1 MGFKFTPTPEKCNN
15 EELNND
21 VDKLYRRMR
30 LKEFFHDIQNN
41 DKSIVRNNSDF
52 EPPCGRNISLDSYTC
67 ISASKAI
74 CSNKIR
80 TNNHTKY
87 DVTLKQREA
96 IKSLAHDISIIIKEV
111 DKGGGIVIMNT
122 ESYKPKILE
131 MLSDENYYKPIP
143 GSNQLQIF
151 NKIKTLTTENIRM
164 TRNEIN
170 FLLKFE
176 CKTSTFYGLPK
187 IH

>member
-1 MGFKFTPTPEKCNN
+1 
-15 EELNND
+15 
-21 VDKLYRRMR
+21 MR
-30 LKEFFHDIQNN
+30 LKEFFQDIENYDN
-41 DKSIVRNNSDF
+41 SIVRNNSNF
-52 EPPCGRNISLDSYTC
+52 EPPCGRNISLDSS

-74 CSNKIR
+74 CSNTIC

-87 DVTLKQREA
+87 NITLKQREA
-96 IKSLAHDISIIIKEV
+96 IKSLAHDNSIIIKEA

-122 ESYKPKILE
+122 EFYKTKVLE

-143 GSNQLQIF
+143 GSNQLQNF
-151 NKIKTLTTENIRM
+151 NKIKTLTTENRRM

-176 CKTSTFYGLPK
+176 CKTSTSYGLPK
-187 IH
+187 IHKSQIIKTLVLKATLNILKFPIL